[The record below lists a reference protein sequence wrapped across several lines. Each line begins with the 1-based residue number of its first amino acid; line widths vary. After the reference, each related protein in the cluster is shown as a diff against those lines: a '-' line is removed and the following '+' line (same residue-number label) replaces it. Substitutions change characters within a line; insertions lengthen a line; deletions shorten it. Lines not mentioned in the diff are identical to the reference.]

1 MRSTSRALALVACV
15 AVCGCSFAFVHAPPP
30 PPAPQSDCTSSKVVP
45 ILDTVAGSIF
55 ALFGV
60 YAAAA
65 DDAEYRSNFCAQYDG
80 SCSAPPRA
88 VTVVTS
94 LAIAAAWGASA
105 YVGSKRGGECQRVL
119 DATPTPT
126 PTPNPT
132 P

>member
-30 PPAPQSDCTSSKVVP
+30 PPAPQSGCTSSKVVP
-45 ILDTVAGSIF
+45 LLATEAGSIF
-55 ALFGV
+55 ALLGV

-65 DDAEYRSNFCAQYDG
+65 DEAEYRANFCDQYDG

-94 LAIAAAWGASA
+94 LAIAAALGASA
-105 YVGSKRGGECQRVL
+105 YVGFKRVGECHRANPDL
-119 DATPTPT
+119 DATPTP
-126 PTPNPT
+126 NPT
-132 P
+132 